1 MIVME
6 FCLDLYPWVYVAFL
20 QTGISNIIAITQHTT
35 VLCMGK
41 GGEPVENWQMDW
53 QDAKSM
59 EKAKNDHAEEH
70 LEKDLKDLW
79 FG

>member
-1 MIVME
+1 
-6 FCLDLYPWVYVAFL
+6 
-20 QTGISNIIAITQHTT
+20 
-35 VLCMGK
+35 MGK